1 MHIISAWGA
10 QSQWQTRHGTRKRN
24 RKWGN
29 IMAHGNEKIRLSLQV
44 SQELN
49 QTLEEIAESTG
60 TNRTDV
66 IRQALALMKVAHSAK
81 KDGRHLGIVT
91 DARKLDTEIVGLI

>member
-1 MHIISAWGA
+1 LAVGEASKSAALIRTGEGETMTA
-10 QSQWQTRHGTRKRN
+10 T
-24 RKWGN
+24 
-29 IMAHGNEKIRLSLQV
+29 NEKVRLNLQV

-49 QTLEEIAESTG
+49 QAIEEIAESTG

-81 KDGRHLGIVT
+81 KDGRHIGIVA
-91 DARKLDTEIVGLI
+91 DAKRLDTEIVGLI

>member
-1 MHIISAWGA
+1 
-10 QSQWQTRHGTRKRN
+10 
-24 RKWGN
+24 
-29 IMAHGNEKIRLSLQV
+29 MAMATEKIRLSLQV

-49 QTLEEIAESTG
+49 RTLEEIAESTG

-81 KDGRHLGIVT
+81 KDGRHLGIVS

>member
-1 MHIISAWGA
+1 MP
-10 QSQWQTRHGTRKRN
+10 N
-24 RKWGN
+24 V
-29 IMAHGNEKIRLSLQV
+29 EKVRLSLQV

-49 QTLEEIAESTG
+49 QMLEDIAEATG

-66 IRQALALMKVAHSAK
+66 IRQALALMKVAHAAK
-81 KDGRHLGIVT
+81 TSGRHLGIVN

>member
-1 MHIISAWGA
+1 MHIIGTHNAHFEHEG
-10 QSQWQTRHGTRKRN
+10 QTA
-24 RKWGN
+24 
-29 IMAHGNEKIRLSLQV
+29 MALAADKVRLSLQV

-49 QTLEEIAESTG
+49 QTLEDIAESTG

-81 KDGRHLGIVT
+81 QAGRHLGIVD

>member
-1 MHIISAWGA
+1 
-10 QSQWQTRHGTRKRN
+10 
-24 RKWGN
+24 
-29 IMAHGNEKIRLSLQV
+29 MALRNEKIRLSLQV

-66 IRQALALMKVAHSAK
+66 IRQALALMKVPHSAK
-81 KDGRHLGIVT
+81 KDGRHLGIVN
-91 DARKLDTEIVGLI
+91 DAKKLDTEIVGLI

>member
-1 MHIISAWGA
+1 MPTTGKDFSPDLGE
-10 QSQWQTRHGTRKRN
+10 Q
-24 RKWGN
+24 
-29 IMAHGNEKIRLSLQV
+29 IMVVATEKVRLSLQV
-44 SQELN
+44 SRELN

-81 KDGRHLGIVT
+81 KDGRHLGIVN

>member
-1 MHIISAWGA
+1 MNAA
-10 QSQWQTRHGTRKRN
+10 K
-24 RKWGN
+24 
-29 IMAHGNEKIRLSLQV
+29 EKVRLNLQI

-49 QTLEEIAESTG
+49 RAIEEIAESSG

-66 IRQALALMKVAHSAK
+66 IRQALALMTVAHSAK
-81 KDGRHLGIVT
+81 KDGRHLGIVA